1 MKNFLS
7 LLALVLFA
15 AIFSTTANAQSATMD
30 KMDKMDAKHGETMMA
45 DKADYTVIKL
55 SQSEGVYNTESL
67 TLAPG
72 KYVFEVTNLEVDKG
86 LGFYLQDATEAQVAN
101 SGVAALVEKGKTQRT
116 GVVTLT
122 EGTYQYS
129 CPLNP
134 TPHYTLTVK

>member
-7 LLALVLFA
+7 LLALTVFTLLF
-15 AIFSTTANAQSATMD
+15 SVSVNAQSD
-30 KMDKMDAKHGETMMA
+30 KMMSKKGDHKMET
-45 DKADYTVIKL
+45 KADYTVIKL
-55 SQSEGVYNTESL
+55 DQTEGRYEIAGM

-86 LGFYLQDATEAQVAN
+86 LGFYLQDANEAQVPN
-101 SGVAALVEKGKTQRT
+101 SGVEALVEKGKTQRT

-122 EGTYQYS
+122 EGSYQYS

>member
-1 MKNFLS
+1 MDHKG
-7 LLALVLFA
+7 
-15 AIFSTTANAQSATMD
+15 D
-30 KMDKMDAKHGETMMA
+30 KMEAKGGDQMMA

-55 SQSEGVYNTESL
+55 AQTEGQYETESL
-67 TLAPG
+67 ALAPG

-86 LGFYLQDATEAQVAN
+86 LGFYLQDATEGQVAN

-122 EGTYQYS
+122 EGTYKYS

-134 TPHYTLTVK
+134 TPHYTLIVK